1 MRLSIIMPV
10 LDEGE
15 AINAPLDTLAELR
28 QLGVEVIAVDGGS
41 RDATIQ
47 RARLRVDKVVS
58 APRGRV
64 SQFNAGAAAASGDV
78 LLFVHPGL
86 RLPAASEHL
95 MLDGLERSGKA
106 WGHFDMSLEGH
117 DFRLPAIAWF
127 FNMWS
132 RLTGVAGFDQAIFV
146 KREAFEAAGRFPS
159 IPLMWDVA
167 LSKRLKQ
174 KSRPL
179 CLAQRVVTPGDA
191 WEREGAG
198 RTALA
203 LCRLR
208 LAYYFGVTPEELE
221 KQCVAAGWEA
231 LIRRWT

>member
-15 AINAPLDTLAELR
+15 AINASLDALAELR
-28 QLGVEVIAVDGGS
+28 ALGVEVVAVDGGS

-47 RARLRVDKVVS
+47 RARLRVDKVIS

-78 LLFVHPGL
+78 LLFVYPGI
-86 RLPAASEHL
+86 RLPAAAEHL
-95 MLDGLERSGKA
+95 VLDGIERSGKA
-106 WGHFDMSLEGH
+106 WGCFDMTLEGH

-127 FNMWS
+127 FNLWS
-132 RLTGVAGFDQAIFV
+132 RLTGVALFDQAIFV
-146 KREAFEAAGRFPS
+146 KREAFEAAGRFPA
-159 IPLMWDVA
+159 IPLLWDIA
-167 LSKRLKQ
+167 LSKQLKQ

-179 CLAQRVVTPGDA
+179 CLAQRMVTSGAA
-191 WEREGAG
+191 WEKEGAG

-208 LAYYFGVTPEELE
+208 FAYYFGVAPEELE
-221 KQCVAAGWEA
+221 KQCMAAGWDT
-231 LIRRWT
+231 LIRRWS